1 MIFQCMLID
10 YTTKITSLLLLQ
22 SLSCRLSCHHI
33 FVSSYM
39 TVIIFSI
46 VMSVM
51 PSWEPADAL
60 FNCTG
65 TIPILNYCPCSHHH
79 HHHHH
84 KNIFVIINLI
94 IKILTIIINLVY
106 YPPLLITTVVMLSK
120 KMSSWPKE
128 LNCFSSGWYSRC
140 LSFLGLGENNLLIWF
155 KTCL

>member
-1 MIFQCMLID
+1 MRPIGIIQVMIFQCMLID
-10 YTTKITSLLLLQ
+10 YTTKIASLLLLQ

-79 HHHHH
+79 HNHHH
-84 KNIFVIINLI
+84 KKYFRDHQSHNKNSHNHHQFGL
-94 IKILTIIINLVY
+94 LS
-106 YPPLLITTVVMLSK
+106 PPPHYHCCHVVK

-128 LNCFSSGWYSRC
+128 LICFSSG
-140 LSFLGLGENNLLIWF
+140 
-155 KTCL
+155 

>member
-1 MIFQCMLID
+1 MRPIGIDQVMIFQYMLID
-10 YTTKITSLLLLQ
+10 YTIKIASLLLLQ

-79 HHHHH
+79 HHHHKKYFRDH
-84 KNIFVIINLI
+84 QSHNKNSHNHHQFGL
-94 IKILTIIINLVY
+94 LSH
-106 YPPLLITTVVMLSK
+106 PPYNHCCHVVKKNVLLAQRVKL
-120 KMSSWPKE
+120 
-128 LNCFSSGWYSRC
+128 F
-140 LSFLGLGENNLLIWF
+140 
-155 KTCL
+155 

>member
-1 MIFQCMLID
+1 MRPIGIDQVMIFQYMLID
-10 YTTKITSLLLLQ
+10 YTTKIASLLLLL

-79 HHHHH
+79 HHHHKKYFRDH
-84 KNIFVIINLI
+84 QSHNKNSHNHHQFGL
-94 IKILTIIINLVY
+94 LSH
-106 YPPLLITTVVMLSK
+106 PPHNHCCQVVKKNVLLAQRFK
-120 KMSSWPKE
+120 
-128 LNCFSSGWYSRC
+128 
-140 LSFLGLGENNLLIWF
+140 LLQ
-155 KTCL
+155 